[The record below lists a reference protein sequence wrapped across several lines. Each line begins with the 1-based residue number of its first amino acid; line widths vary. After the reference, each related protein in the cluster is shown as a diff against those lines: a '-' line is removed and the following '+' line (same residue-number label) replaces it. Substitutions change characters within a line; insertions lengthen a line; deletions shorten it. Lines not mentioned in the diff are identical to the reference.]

1 MKKRVLFWVGVIV
14 GAVSGFALSSRR
26 SVIPAELGPADPLL
40 GLVGEAVLVCDA
52 AGVVTYLNAAAT
64 EWFGDDGAAAFHLR
78 YPSGQT
84 VPPGQ
89 VPLIRTLRTGKPG
102 VGTGYGCTSPDGT
115 ERMLEVTTRLQTAGG
130 AVAVFRDITEV
141 SETRNQAAQ
150 GDRRE
155 EILRRL
161 CRRLSAALS
170 PDDLARSIVESAGA
184 LLRDKSEASVRL
196 YSYDPSAKQITRLAA
211 LPESRAKLV
220 RSQNAPQAASFPLD
234 VTQVLLWSV
243 YVGRESFTGAF
254 VDALG
259 EEPEAAHL
267 ALPLIAGGE
276 VIGHLSLTSA
286 DPEALFASAL
296 RESLTLLASV
306 AALALAGPSQ
316 AAQTETLAAQ
326 VTALREIVGA
336 VAKRLGPG
344 DVADLV
350 GRHARRVLGAEV
362 CILVLAE
369 ADKLR
374 VLGRDYLDALL
385 FPERYTADS
394 APLTQGESEKAQ
406 RTGKTVQTTG
416 RKNPR
421 MEDGPWRAFA
431 GQSGRHSVLSVPLPT
446 GLGVV
451 TVLRAGETAFS
462 EAQVRFM
469 ETLAALTAAA
479 LPAAT
484 TAAARE
490 D

>member
-1 MKKRVLFWVGVIV
+1 MIV

-26 SVIPAELGPADPLL
+26 TVISAEPSPADPLL

-52 AGVVTYLNAAAT
+52 AGAVTYLNATAT

-78 YPSGQT
+78 YPSGQP

-89 VPLIRTLRTGKPG
+89 VPLLRTLRTKNPG

-115 ERMLEVTTRLQTAGG
+115 GRTLEVTTRLQTTGG
-130 AVAVFRDITEV
+130 VVAVFRDITEV

-150 GDRRE
+150 GERRE

-170 PDDLARSIVESAGA
+170 PDDLARSTVESAEA
-184 LLRDKSEASVRL
+184 LLRDVPNANVRL

-211 LPESRAKLV
+211 SPERRTKSM
-220 RSQNAPQAASFPLD
+220 RSQNAPQAVSFPLD
-234 VTQVLLWSV
+234 VTQPQLWNV
-243 YVGRESFTGAF
+243 YVGREIFTGSL
-254 VDALG
+254 VETPG
-259 EEPEAAHL
+259 EEPAAAYL

-276 VIGHLSLTSA
+276 VSGHLSLTSA
-286 DPEALFASAL
+286 DPEALFAPAL
-296 RESLTLLASV
+296 RESLTLLASI

-326 VTALREIVGA
+326 VAALREIVGA
-336 VAKRLGPG
+336 VAKRLEPG

-350 GRHARRVLGAEV
+350 GRHVQRVLGAEV
-362 CILVLAE
+362 CILALAE
-369 ADKLR
+369 AERLR
-374 VLGRDYLDALL
+374 VLGHDYQDALL

-394 APLTQGESEKAQ
+394 VPLTQGESEKAQ
-406 RTGKTVQTTG
+406 RTGKMVQTIG

-421 MEDGPWRAFA
+421 LEEGPWRAFA

-446 GLGVV
+446 GQGVV
-451 TVLRAGETAFS
+451 TVLRAGEATFS
-462 EAQVRFM
+462 DGQVRFM

-479 LPAAT
+479 LPAAM
-484 TAAARE
+484 TAATRE

>member
-1 MKKRVLFWVGVIV
+1 MKKRILFWAGVIV

-26 SVIPAELGPADPLL
+26 SIIPEVPNPTDPLL

-52 AGVVTYLNAAAT
+52 AGGVVYLNAAAA

-78 YPSGQT
+78 YPSGQP

-89 VPLIRTLRTGKPG
+89 VPLVRTLRTGKPCAA
-102 VGTGYGCTSPDGT
+102 TGYVCTSPDGT
-115 ERMLEVTTRLQTAGG
+115 ERMLEVTTQLQTAGG

-170 PDDLARSIVESAGA
+170 PDDLARSIAESAGA
-184 LLRDKSEASVRL
+184 LLRDVAEANARL
-196 YSYDPSAKQITRLAA
+196 YSYDPTTKQITRLAA
-211 LPESRAKLV
+211 SPGSRAKLV
-220 RSQNAPQAASFPLD
+220 RSHNAPQAVIFPLD
-234 VTQVLLWSV
+234 VTQALLWSV
-243 YVGRESFTGAF
+243 YVGRESFTGLL
-254 VDALG
+254 VEVLG
-259 EEPEAAHL
+259 EGSAAAHL

-286 DPEALFASAL
+286 DPEALFAPAL
-296 RESLTLLASV
+296 RESLTLLTSV

-326 VTALREIVGA
+326 VAALREIVGA
-336 VAKRLGPG
+336 VAKRLEPG

-350 GRHARRVLGAEV
+350 GLHTRRVLGADV
-362 CILVLAE
+362 CILALAE
-369 ADKLR
+369 AERLC
-374 VLGRDYLDALL
+374 VLGRDYQDALL

-394 APLTQGESEKAQ
+394 VPLTRGESEKAQ

-421 MEDGPWRAFA
+421 LEDGLWRAFA

-451 TVLRAGETAFS
+451 TVLRAGEAAFS
-462 EAQVRFM
+462 DDQVRFM

-479 LPAAT
+479 LPPAT
-484 TAAARE
+484 IAAARE